1 MRCEFL
7 PPSGLQCIHHT
18 APSGQRLWATGDP
31 VGPEFQI
38 SIFRPFAS
46 HSKLLWKG
54 DGRHTVR
61 DLSQLVSVGIVAI
74 KYLIQAPWRFPV
86 TLTWSF
92 PKQVSVPW
100 RYGCAAQMLTLHVLD
115 MFQGPRYFK

>member
-31 VGPEFQI
+31 VCPEFQI

-46 HSKLLWKG
+46 HPRLLWKR

-61 DLSQLVSVGIVAI
+61 DSV
-74 KYLIQAPWRFPV
+74 
-86 TLTWSF
+86 
-92 PKQVSVPW
+92 
-100 RYGCAAQMLTLHVLD
+100 AAMENKPL
-115 MFQGPRYFK
+115 G